1 MASQAL
7 ATTYYLSQ
15 SIGNDSCDGTT
26 KHSYGAPDN
35 DTVHCAWATSDRAN
49 GHTYVA
55 GTYTDS
61 FSTSVKPGDT
71 LQIIGSYTTK
81 SNQGPTGHIGTGG
94 VNTIVFWTTA
104 GTPTNQI
111 IITSDQP
118 CNFANSIT
126 HCSTYINAGG
136 NATDGVA
143 GTVGNSGQN
152 HAFFIAGDG
161 GTYSGGYITVTGLEM
176 GNTDLENTSGYC
188 AFAAHPGFSGSGNDA
203 SPCPDGRG
211 NANVN
216 FTNNIVHDSD
226 NLTGA
231 YVCAHGTNFDGNIGY
246 FFGFGGSSG
255 FQGQGFYGRGL
266 NGQMVNNV
274 IWGDNGSGWPIQIG
288 GYGDDPIGNWI
299 VSNNTLVD
307 GVNNDG
313 CIATYNT
320 DFTNLYMVNN
330 ICMNAKY
337 LTASGDWNLDS
348 IGSASYGPNWEAHNN
363 MIYYD
368 GGGVATN
375 VCGGAGQ
382 NCSHVVDGQITNNY
396 TLNTTAPGFVGSGA
410 NKYAL
415 TNSSSY
421 AFQKGVITNAPSD
434 AINMPARGNPY
445 DLGAY
450 QLLGPVTSGISYYIG
465 NTLYTCNGQLIAVSG
480 GGMPSPVCSITDQM
494 TGSNNDTNNMAYE
507 YYAGQGGYKFPSA
520 KTPCQVN
527 VSINSIQAGSMS
539 GKTVRISIFKNVLFR
554 QKR

>member
-1 MASQAL
+1 
-7 ATTYYLSQ
+7 
-15 SIGNDSCDGTT
+15 
-26 KHSYGAPDN
+26 
-35 DTVHCAWATSDRAN
+35 
-49 GHTYVA
+49 
-55 GTYTDS
+55 
-61 FSTSVKPGDT
+61 
-71 LQIIGSYTTK
+71 
-81 SNQGPTGHIGTGG
+81 
-94 VNTIVFWTTA
+94 
-104 GTPTNQI
+104 
-111 IITSDQP
+111 
-118 CNFANSIT
+118 
-126 HCSTYINAGG
+126 
-136 NATDGVA
+136 
-143 GTVGNSGQN
+143 
-152 HAFFIAGDG
+152 
-161 GTYSGGYITVTGLEM
+161 M

-211 NANVN
+211 NVNVN
-216 FTNNIVHDSD
+216 FTNNIVHDSE

-539 GKTVRISIFKNVLFR
+539 GKTVRISIFKNGAGTDGGYDNLGTSVCSGSISGSLITGAGTYSIPLTGCPVVSTSTYYTITIDQGTPDSGNYMAVNHCDGGSCGLNGYMDTWNSDGSIIGATGADGAMSF
-554 QKR
+554 QILTQ